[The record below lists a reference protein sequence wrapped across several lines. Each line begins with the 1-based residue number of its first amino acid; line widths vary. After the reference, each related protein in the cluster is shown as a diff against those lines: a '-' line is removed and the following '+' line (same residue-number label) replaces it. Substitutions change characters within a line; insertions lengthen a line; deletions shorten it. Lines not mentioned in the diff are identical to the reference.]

1 MRLVQTPS
9 VNDVLCGR
17 VSGSLTHFGN
27 ETFRRIVLENKPLYS
42 SSKKLEKI
50 EISRSIVRTIQQMNP
65 PGSFL
70 EYNDTK
76 NLWVEIDEK
85 RAVSKTSQA
94 LRESRTLNRNKLKE
108 KNRNN
113 SKEKNRNNSKEKEKS
128 LFKSI
133 ADSTSGFII
142 RNLNLLSSFSSDVPS
157 LCDDSTLRDSL
168 TSRRSSLNVPSL
180 CDDSTFRDSLIST
193 SSSSN
198 VPSLCDDST
207 FRGSLTSRRSSL
219 NVPSL
224 CDESTYRDSLI
235 STSSSS
241 NVPSLCDDSTF
252 RGSLTSRRS
261 SVNVPSLCDDSTLR
275 ESIQS
280 LNTVESIPAPI
291 SSSSYKVPWEDDFNS
306 ACRKITGNGKTLKD
320 ELLSFGEDSSGNIM
334 DFQDQKMNN
343 PKDEEIN
350 LLIYETFV
358 LKDID
363 KQEDSLD
370 NHSINSIEVF
380 DQKLKC
386 PVHHYDATKHNQDFA
401 IENMT
406 LSLPCLENVQKKSS
420 MGKAA

>member
-180 CDDSTFRDSLIST
+180 CD
-193 SSSSN
+193 
-198 VPSLCDDST
+198 
-207 FRGSLTSRRSSL
+207 
-219 NVPSL
+219 
-224 CDESTYRDSLI
+224 ESTYRDSLI

-306 ACRKITGNGKTLKD
+306 ACRKITGNGKPSKD

>member
-1 MRLVQTPS
+1 MRFVQTPS

-65 PGSFL
+65 SGSFL
-70 EYNDTK
+70 EYDDTK
-76 NLWVEIDEK
+76 NLWVQIDEK

-108 KNRNN
+108 QHRNI
-113 SKEKNRNNSKEKEKS
+113 SKKKSRNDSKEKS

-133 ADSTSGFII
+133 AESTSGFII
-142 RNLNLLSSFSSDVPS
+142 RNLNLLSSFSSDTPS

-168 TSRRSSLNVPSL
+168 RSKSSFMNVPSL
-180 CDDSTFRDSLIST
+180 CDNSTHRDSLISI

-207 FRGSLTSRRSSL
+207 FRGSLTSISSSY
-219 NVPSL
+219 NDPSL
-224 CDESTYRDSLI
+224 CDESTLRQYMQ
-235 STSSSS
+235 
-241 NVPSLCDDSTF
+241 
-252 RGSLTSRRS
+252 SLT
-261 SVNVPSLCDDSTLR
+261 
-275 ESIQS
+275 
-280 LNTVESIPAPI
+280 TVESNPTPNPR
-291 SSSSYKVPWEDDFNS
+291 SSYKLTSPLEDDFYS
-306 ACRKITGNGKTLKD
+306 ACKKITGNVETFKD
-320 ELLSFGEDSSGNIM
+320 ELLSFGENSSVNVM

-350 LLIYETFV
+350 RLIYETLV

-363 KQEDSLD
+363 KQDDALD
-370 NHSINSIEVF
+370 NNSINSIEVF

-406 LSLPCLENVQKKSS
+406 LTLPCLQNVQKKSS

>member
-1 MRLVQTPS
+1 MRFVQTPS

-65 PGSFL
+65 SGSFL
-70 EYNDTK
+70 EYDDTK
-76 NLWVEIDEK
+76 NLWVQIDEK

-108 KNRNN
+108 QHRNI
-113 SKEKNRNNSKEKEKS
+113 SKKKSRNDSKEKS

-133 ADSTSGFII
+133 AESTSGFII
-142 RNLNLLSSFSSDVPS
+142 RNLNLLSSFSSDTPS

-168 TSRRSSLNVPSL
+168 RS
-180 CDDSTFRDSLIST
+180 I
-193 SSSSN
+193 SSSYN
-198 VPSLCDDST
+198 D
-207 FRGSLTSRRSSL
+207 
-219 NVPSL
+219 PSL
-224 CDESTYRDSLI
+224 CDEST
-235 STSSSS
+235 
-241 NVPSLCDDSTF
+241 
-252 RGSLTSRRS
+252 
-261 SVNVPSLCDDSTLR
+261 LR
-275 ESIQS
+275 QYMQS
-280 LNTVESIPAPI
+280 FTTVEPSPTPNPR
-291 SSSSYKVPWEDDFNS
+291 SSYKLTSPLEDDFYS
-306 ACRKITGNGKTLKD
+306 ACKKITGNGETFKD
-320 ELLSFGEDSSGNIM
+320 ELLSFGENSSVNVM

-350 LLIYETFV
+350 RLIYETLV

-363 KQEDSLD
+363 KQDDALD
-370 NHSINSIEVF
+370 NNSINSIEVF

-406 LSLPCLENVQKKSS
+406 LTLPCLQNVQKKSS